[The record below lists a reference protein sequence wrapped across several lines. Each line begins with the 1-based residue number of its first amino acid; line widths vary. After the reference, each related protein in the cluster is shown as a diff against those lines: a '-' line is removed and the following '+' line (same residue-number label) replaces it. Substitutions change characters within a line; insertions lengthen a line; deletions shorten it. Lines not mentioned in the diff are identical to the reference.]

1 MSRKKKLL
9 SAVEQQFRQDKTG
22 RWRNQRERIRLG
34 GGFRLGSVIT
44 VYFLTSSAGSVC
56 IEVATLKHVELEGGE
71 VFGQDPEPPSDAMGI
86 WRRKRILQE
95 EDAYLRIGEHIF
107 LRVHFGKS
115 LGVTFQ
121 CRSMAAVSVTPIIP
135 EADVQDAA

>member
-1 MSRKKKLL
+1 MARRKKLL
-9 SAVEQQFRQDKTG
+9 GAVEQQFHQDKTG
-22 RWRNQRERIRLG
+22 RWHNQRRAVVLG
-34 GGFRLGSVIT
+34 SGFRLGSSVE
-44 VYFLTSSAGSVC
+44 VRFLTSVAGSVC

-71 VFGQDPEPPSDAMGI
+71 IPGQDPEPPSDAMGI
-86 WRRKRILQE
+86 WLRRRTLRK

-107 LRVHFGKS
+107 LRIHFGKS

-121 CRSMAAVSVTPIIP
+121 CRSMAAVSVTPIRP